1 LDGARLWRAPFSFA
15 LFPFALTGPPIV
27 SAIAGYWGSPEAGKA
42 EALCRRLLEAQRR
55 YGTDDLSLRVRR
67 GYAAG
72 RCLFRTLD
80 EDRFDRQPLAD
91 ADGRFLLVADL
102 RLDNR
107 DELLADLGRAPGEG
121 LELADSDI
129 LLHAWRRW
137 EESTL
142 DRLLGDYAFALWD
155 ERDHKLVL
163 ARDPLGERPLHYRIG
178 EDHIAFAS
186 MPQALA
192 GLGGGSAVDE
202 TRMARFVA
210 DFPPAGERSFF
221 AGVRK
226 VEPGHVLVAGRQGA
240 RTRRYW
246 QPSFADRRAPSPA
259 DHADGL
265 REQIDAAVR
274 RRLRRARGAVGAH
287 LSAGQDSSAVATSA
301 AVQLRA
307 AGVPLVAFTAAP
319 RLGFDGPVPAGT
331 IADESAIAAA
341 TAALHPNIEHVV
353 LRPPFPPALGHLTEA
368 NRFAGQPTGHV
379 LNGAWWAAINGAAQA
394 RGVSVMLTGEVGNFT
409 LSAGLGLDELAE
421 LLRPGSLGRWWR
433 EAHALGGGRFRW
445 ASVLNASLRSWI
457 PEPAYRALRKAS
469 GPRRADPEFVAPAYR
484 RGSTADEAGRAWERL
499 VGLSGKAR
507 RWAMLGLV
515 DPGNFRKYSLA
526 RWGVEE
532 RDSTADRRL
541 VEYCFSLPVEARLGG
556 GVLRPALRGALASR
570 VAPAVLDP
578 PARGYQSADW
588 HERVTAAEVRAF
600 AAEAEKEAGG
610 GIVDWDAVRCVAV
623 EWPNAG
629 SGDRTL
635 IALYPMKLLRV
646 LAAGR
651 FAADV
656 AAGGNG

>member
-1 LDGARLWRAPFSFA
+1 
-15 LFPFALTGPPIV
+15 V
-27 SAIAGYWGSPEAGKA
+27 SAIAGYWGAPEAGKA

-55 YGTDDLSLRVRR
+55 YGPDDLSLRTRR

-72 RCLFRTLD
+72 RCLYRTLD
-80 EDRFDRQPLAD
+80 EDRFDRQPVAD
-91 ADGRFLLVADL
+91 PDGRYLLVADL

-121 LELADSDI
+121 LRLADSDI

-137 EESTL
+137 EEGTL
-142 DRLLGDYAFALWD
+142 DRLLGDFAFAVWD

-178 EDHIAFAS
+178 DDYIAFAS

-192 GLGGGSAVDE
+192 GLEGGPAVDE
-202 TRMARFVA
+202 IRMARFVA
-210 DFPPAGERSFF
+210 DYPPTGERSFF

-240 RTRRYW
+240 RARRYW
-246 QPSFADRRAPSPA
+246 QPSFADRRASPA
-259 DHADGL
+259 DYSDGL
-265 REQIDAAVR
+265 REQLDAAVR
-274 RRLRRARGAVGAH
+274 RRLRRTGGAVGAH

-301 AVQLRA
+301 AVQLNGSGA
-307 AGVPLVAFTAAP
+307 PLVAFTAAP
-319 RLGFDGPVPAGT
+319 RPGFDGPVPAGT
-331 IADESAIAAA
+331 LADESAIAGA
-341 TAALHPNIEHVV
+341 TAALHPNVEHVV
-353 LRPPFPPALGHLTEA
+353 IRPPFPPALGHLAEA

-421 LLRPGSLGRWWR
+421 LLRRAPGRWWR
-433 EAHALGGGRFRW
+433 EARALAGGRSRW
-445 ASVLNASLRSWI
+445 RNVLNASLRPWI
-457 PEPAYRALRKAS
+457 PGPAYRALRQAS
-469 GPRRADPEFVAPAYR
+469 APRRAEPEFVASAFGRGPAA
-484 RGSTADEAGRAWERL
+484 GEAGRAWEQL
-499 VGLSGKAR
+499 VDLSGKAR

-526 RWGVEE
+526 RWGMEE
-532 RDSTADRRL
+532 RDATADRRL
-541 VEYCFSLPVEARLGG
+541 VDYCLSLPVEARLGG

-570 VAPAVLDP
+570 VTPAVLDP

-588 HERVTAAEVRAF
+588 HERITAAEVQAF
-600 AAEAEKEAGG
+600 AAEAEKEAGSG
-610 GIVDWDAVRCVAV
+610 LIDWSTVRSVAAQ
-623 EWPNAG
+623 WPNAG
-629 SGDRTL
+629 SGDRAT
-635 IALYPMKLLRV
+635 ISLYPMKLLRV
-646 LAAGR
+646 LAAAR

-656 AAGGNG
+656 RAGGDG